1 MNEVYHGVIM
11 DIMGGMVGIQWDR
24 NDIGMNL
31 SEHSLGKN
39 QFHALVLSSIF
50 RQNHCYHSYPLEPPS
65 HHHPISYSTHIH
77 TNIMFARSGRKQN
90 KLHMKTCFG
99 SVSAFFFGTIHPNA
113 VERYSNWKPFETTE
127 QPQITQNQIP
137 FFSGEIPIW

>member
-11 DIMGGMVGIQWDR
+11 DIMGGMVGKQWDR

-65 HHHPISYSTHIH
+65 HHHPISYSTV
-77 TNIMFARSGRKQN
+77 FAY
-90 KLHMKTCFG
+90 F
-99 SVSAFFFGTIHPNA
+99 
-113 VERYSNWKPFETTE
+113 
-127 QPQITQNQIP
+127 NQIFQTIAHLRLYIPRCEDQAGPANQRASGHAAHYNGTWRVKGP
-137 FFSGEIPIW
+137 FGKPKNVQQW